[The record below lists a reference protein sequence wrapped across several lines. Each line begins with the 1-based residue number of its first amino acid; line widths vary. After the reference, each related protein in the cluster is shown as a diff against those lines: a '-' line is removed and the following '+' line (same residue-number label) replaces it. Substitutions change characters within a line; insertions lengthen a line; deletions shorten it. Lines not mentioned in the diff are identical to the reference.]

1 MEKPFIDADEMTD
14 FIFDKCKS
22 SGYLASKE
30 LINLILDLEVDFLES
45 KCLVTYSDE
54 EEFKISS
61 FSNYLT

>member
-54 EEFKISS
+54 EEI
-61 FSNYLT
+61 